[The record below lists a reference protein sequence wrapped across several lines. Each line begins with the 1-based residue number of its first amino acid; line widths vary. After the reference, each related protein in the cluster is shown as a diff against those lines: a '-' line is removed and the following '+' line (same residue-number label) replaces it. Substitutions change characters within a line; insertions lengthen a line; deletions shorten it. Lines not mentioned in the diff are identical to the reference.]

1 MALKRNERY
10 PGRFNNP
17 STGQPQGGFKN
28 RTSPSAQDGSYLEAD
43 WANDWS
49 GFFSS
54 VLTGAGVSPDGN
66 VDAVGASQY
75 YSALLSLFLRPS
87 NALSELT
94 TTALKASA
102 RTNIGLGTASTLA
115 APTGLV
121 SGSGYIRIPAIISG
135 STVNFYLQWKSVT
148 VGTASEPNMATT
160 TSTWPVAFPNANFI
174 TLGTLTNT
182 ATYLT
187 SAPGSAVVSAFS
199 INNSQFTAACGYTR
213 SASTICVL
221 GIGY

>member
-10 PGRFNNP
+10 PGRFQNP
-17 STGQPQGGFKN
+17 STSQPQGAFKN
-28 RTSPSAQDGSYLEAD
+28 RTSPTSQDGSYLEAD

-49 GFFSS
+49 AFFSS
-54 VLTGAGVSPDGN
+54 VLSGANVTPNGS

-75 YSALLSLFLRPS
+75 YNALLSLFLRPG
-87 NALSELT
+87 NALGEIA
-94 TTALKASA
+94 TAGTQAVA
-102 RTNIGLGTASTLA
+102 RGNLGLGTSSTLA

-121 SGSGYIRIPAIISG
+121 SGSGYIRIPAIIGS
-135 STVNFYLQWKSVT
+135 STVNFYIQWKTVT
-148 VGTASEPNMATT
+148 VNAASEPNMATT
-160 TSTWPVAFPNANFI
+160 TSTWPVAFPNANFL

-213 SASTICVL
+213 SPSTVCVL
-221 GIGY
+221 GVGY